1 MTKTKINISASIQAR
16 MGSTRLPGKVMKKI
30 GGTPIINLIIKR
42 LKRAKLVDDIVVAT
56 SKKKENQTLINYLKK
71 NKINLFC
78 GSENDVLSRFYGAA
92 TKNKSKIIVRIT
104 ADCPF
109 ADPKIVD
116 EFISKF
122 KKNKVD
128 YLSNNNPWT
137 YPDGMDVE
145 VFSYDLLKKANKFGK
160 KKNRLN
166 GGVLVSFLKDN
177 NDYKIKNIICPI
189 KNITKYR
196 LTIDEEIDYKLSKKI
211 YDNFKPNI
219 HFSFTQIINFAK
231 KNNKLFKLNSNIKL
245 NEGSYINKSQKLW
258 KRANSIILGGNS
270 LVSKNP
276 NVFLP
281 NGWPTYFTKSKGCNI
296 WDLNNQKFVDMSL
309 MGVGTNILGYC
320 NSEVD
325 KAVKKNIDLGN
336 MTTLNCPEE
345 VHLAEKLV
353 SMHDWADKVKF
364 ARTGGEAN
372 TLAIRIA
379 RAASSKENIAFC
391 GYHGWHDWYLSANLK
406 NNSGLNSHLIPGLD
420 PIGVPKSLKN
430 TSYGFNYGDYKK
442 LEKLVREKNI
452 GIIKMEVARNTEP
465 DIKFLKKVRSLATK
479 KKIILIFDECTTGFR
494 QFFGGL
500 HQAVNIIP
508 DMAIYGK
515 ALGNGYAIT
524 AVLGK
529 DSVMEKAKNSFMSST
544 FWTERIGPTAALKTL
559 EIMEREKTW
568 IRINNL
574 GKNLIKIWKKIALKN
589 NLKIKILGLPTLA
602 KFTIESSNFQ
612 AYKTFITQEMLKK
625 GFLAANGV
633 YISYSHNEK
642 ILQRYEEVL
651 DEIFYNI
658 SKCEKKE
665 LNINDILNFPI
676 SHLPFARLN

>member
-1 MTKTKINISASIQAR
+1 
-16 MGSTRLPGKVMKKI
+16 
-30 GGTPIINLIIKR
+30 
-42 LKRAKLVDDIVVAT
+42 
-56 SKKKENQTLINYLKK
+56 
-71 NKINLFC
+71 
-78 GSENDVLSRFYGAA
+78 
-92 TKNKSKIIVRIT
+92 
-104 ADCPF
+104 
-109 ADPKIVD
+109 
-116 EFISKF
+116 
-122 KKNKVD
+122 
-128 YLSNNNPWT
+128 
-137 YPDGMDVE
+137 MDVE
-145 VFSYDLLKKANKFGK
+145 VFSYDLLKKANKLGK
-160 KKNRLN
+160 EKNRLN

-196 LTIDEEIDYKLSKKI
+196 LTIDEEVDYNLSKKI

-353 SMHDWADKVKF
+353 SMHNWADKVKF

-379 RAASSKENIAFC
+379 RAASGKENIAFC

-452 GIIKMEVARNTEP
+452 GVIKMEVARNTEP

-500 HQAVNIIP
+500 HQAINIIP

-589 NLKIKILGLPTLA
+589 NLKIKIFGLPTLA

-651 DEIFYNI
+651 DEIFFNI
-658 SKCEKKE
+658 SKCEKQE

>member
-1 MTKTKINISASIQAR
+1 MKTTIIIQAR

-452 GIIKMEVARNTEP
+452 CIIKMEVARNMEP

>member
-1 MTKTKINISASIQAR
+1 MKTTIIIQAR
-16 MGSTRLPGKVMKKI
+16 MNSTRLPGKVMKKI

-42 LKRAKLVDDIVVAT
+42 LSRAKLVDDIIVAT
-56 SKKKENQTLINYLKK
+56 SKIKENQILINYLKK
-71 NKINLFC
+71 NKIKLFC
-78 GSENDVLSRFYGAA
+78 GSESDVLSRFYKAA

-109 ADPKIVD
+109 IDPKIVD
-116 EFISKF
+116 EFIYKF

-145 VFSYDLLKKANKFGK
+145 VFSYDLLKQANKLANK
-160 KKNRLN
+160 RNRLN
-166 GGVLVSFLKDN
+166 GGVLVSFLKEN
-177 NDYKIKNIICPI
+177 KRYKIKNIKCSI
-189 KNITKYR
+189 KNVAKYR
-196 LTIDEEIDYKLSKKI
+196 LTIDEEVDYKLLKKI
-211 YDNFKPNI
+211 YEHFSPNI

-231 KNNKLFKLNSNIKL
+231 KNNKLFKLNSSIKL
-245 NEGSYINKSQKLW
+245 NEGSFISKSQKLW

-270 LVSKNP
+270 LISKNP

-281 NGWPTYFTKSKGCNI
+281 NGWPTYFVKSKGYNI
-296 WDLNNQKFVDMSL
+296 WDLNNKKLIDMSL

-320 NSEVD
+320 NTEVD
-325 KAVKKNIDLGN
+325 NAVKKNIDFGN

-345 VHLAEKLV
+345 VHLAEKLI

-379 RAASSKENIAFC
+379 RAAVAKENIAFC

-406 NNSGLNSHLIPGLD
+406 NNSRLDTHLIPGLD
-420 PIGVPKSLKN
+420 PVGVPNSLKN
-430 TSYGFNYGDYKK
+430 TSFGFNYGDYKK
-442 LEKLVREKNI
+442 LEQLVREKNI
-452 GIIKMEVARNTEP
+452 GIIKMEVARNKEP
-465 DIKFLKKVRSLATK
+465 DIKFLKKVRNLATK
-479 KKIILIFDECTTGFR
+479 KNIVLIFDECTTGFR

-500 HQAVNIIP
+500 HQVVNIVP
-508 DMAIYGK
+508 DIAIYGK

-524 AVLGK
+524 AVIGK
-529 DSVMEKAKNSFMSST
+529 DSVMEKAKDSFMSST

-559 EIMEREKTW
+559 EIMERDKTW
-568 IRINNL
+568 IRITNL
-574 GKNLIKIWKKIALKN
+574 GNKLIKIWKKIALRN
-589 NLKIKILGLPTLA
+589 NLKIKIFGLPTLA
-602 KFTIESSNFQ
+602 KFSIESTNFQ

-633 YISYSHNEK
+633 YISCL
-642 ILQRYEEVL
+642 IM
-651 DEIFYNI
+651 
-658 SKCEKKE
+658 KK
-665 LNINDILNFPI
+665 F
-676 SHLPFARLN
+676 

>member
-1 MTKTKINISASIQAR
+1 
-16 MGSTRLPGKVMKKI
+16 
-30 GGTPIINLIIKR
+30 
-42 LKRAKLVDDIVVAT
+42 
-56 SKKKENQTLINYLKK
+56 
-71 NKINLFC
+71 
-78 GSENDVLSRFYGAA
+78 
-92 TKNKSKIIVRIT
+92 
-104 ADCPF
+104 
-109 ADPKIVD
+109 
-116 EFISKF
+116 
-122 KKNKVD
+122 
-128 YLSNNNPWT
+128 
-137 YPDGMDVE
+137 MDVE

-177 NDYKIKNIICPI
+177 NVYKIKNIICPI

>member
-1 MTKTKINISASIQAR
+1 MKTTIIIQAR
-16 MGSTRLPGKVMKKI
+16 MNSTRLPGKVMKKI

-42 LKRAKLVDDIVVAT
+42 LSRAKLVDDIIVAT
-56 SKKKENQTLINYLKK
+56 SKIKENQILINYLKK
-71 NKINLFC
+71 NKIKLFC
-78 GSENDVLSRFYGAA
+78 GSESDVLSRFYKAA

-109 ADPKIVD
+109 IDPKIVD
-116 EFISKF
+116 EFIYKF

-145 VFSYDLLKKANKFGK
+145 VFSYDLLKKANKLANK
-160 KKNRLN
+160 RNRLN
-166 GGVLVSFLKDN
+166 GGVLVSFLKEN
-177 NDYKIKNIICPI
+177 KRYKIKNIKCSI
-189 KNITKYR
+189 KNVAKYR
-196 LTIDEEIDYKLSKKI
+196 LTIDEEVDYKLLKKI
-211 YDNFKPNI
+211 YEHFSPNI

-231 KNNKLFKLNSNIKL
+231 KNNKLFKLNSSIKL
-245 NEGSYINKSQKLW
+245 NEGSFISKSQKLW

-270 LVSKNP
+270 LISKNP

-281 NGWPTYFTKSKGCNI
+281 NGWPTYFVKSKGCNI
-296 WDLNNQKFVDMSL
+296 WDLNNKKLIDMSL

-320 NSEVD
+320 NTEVD
-325 KAVKKNIDLGN
+325 KAVKKNIDFGN

-345 VHLAEKLV
+345 VHLAEKLI

-379 RAASSKENIAFC
+379 RAAAAKENIAFC

-406 NNSGLNSHLIPGLD
+406 NNSRLDTHLIPGLE
-420 PIGVPKSLKN
+420 PVGVPKSLKN
-430 TSYGFNYGDYKK
+430 TSFGFNYGDYKK
-442 LEKLVREKNI
+442 LEQLVREKNI
-452 GIIKMEVARNTEP
+452 GIIKMEVARNKEP
-465 DIKFLKKVRSLATK
+465 DIKFLKKVRNLATK
-479 KKIILIFDECTTGFR
+479 KNIVLIFDECTTGFR

-500 HQAVNIIP
+500 HQVVNIVP
-508 DMAIYGK
+508 DIAIYGK

-524 AVLGK
+524 AVIGK
-529 DSVMEKAKNSFMSST
+529 DSVMEKAKDSFMSST

-559 EIMEREKTW
+559 EIMERDKTW
-568 IRINNL
+568 IRITNL
-574 GKNLIKIWKKIALKN
+574 GNKLIKIWKKIALRN
-589 NLKIKILGLPTLA
+589 NLKIKIFGLPTLA
-602 KFTIESSNFQ
+602 KFSIESTNFQ

-633 YISYSHNEK
+633 YISCSHNEK
-642 ILQRYEEVL
+642 ILKKYEEVL
-651 DEIFYNI
+651 DEIFFNI
-658 SKCEKKE
+658 SKCERKE
-665 LNINDILNFPI
+665 LNIYDILNFPV
-676 SHLPFARLN
+676 SRVPFGRLN

>member
-1 MTKTKINISASIQAR
+1 

-122 KKNKVD
+122 KKYKVD

-145 VFSYDLLKKANKFGK
+145 VFSYDLLKKANKLGK
-160 KKNRLN
+160 EKNRLN

-196 LTIDEEIDYKLSKKI
+196 LTIDEEVDYNLSKKI

-353 SMHDWADKVKF
+353 SMHNWADKVKF

-379 RAASSKENIAFC
+379 RAASGKENIAFC

-452 GIIKMEVARNTEP
+452 GVIKMEVARNTEP

-500 HQAVNIIP
+500 HQAINIIP

-589 NLKIKILGLPTLA
+589 NLKIKIFGLPTLA

-651 DEIFYNI
+651 DEIFFNI
-658 SKCEKKE
+658 SKCEKQE

>member
-1 MTKTKINISASIQAR
+1 MKTTIIIQAR

-177 NDYKIKNIICPI
+177 NVYKIKNIICPI

>member
-1 MTKTKINISASIQAR
+1 MKTTIIIQAR
-16 MGSTRLPGKVMKKI
+16 MNSTRLPGKVMKKI

-42 LKRAKLVDDIVVAT
+42 LSRAKLVDDIIVAT
-56 SKKKENQTLINYLKK
+56 SKIKENQILINYLKK
-71 NKINLFC
+71 NKIKLFC
-78 GSENDVLSRFYGAA
+78 GSESDVLSRFYKAA

-109 ADPKIVD
+109 IDPKIVD
-116 EFISKF
+116 EFIYKF

-145 VFSYDLLKKANKFGK
+145 VFSYDLLKQANKLANK
-160 KKNRLN
+160 RNRLN
-166 GGVLVSFLKDN
+166 GGVLVSFLKEN
-177 NDYKIKNIICPI
+177 KRYKIKNIKCSI
-189 KNITKYR
+189 KNVAKYR
-196 LTIDEEIDYKLSKKI
+196 LTIDEEVDYKLLKKI
-211 YDNFKPNI
+211 YEHFSPNI

-231 KNNKLFKLNSNIKL
+231 KNNKLFKLNSSIKL
-245 NEGSYINKSQKLW
+245 NEGSFISKSQKLW

-270 LVSKNP
+270 LISKNP

-281 NGWPTYFTKSKGCNI
+281 NGWPTYFVKSKGYNI
-296 WDLNNQKFVDMSL
+296 WDLNNKKLIDMSL

-320 NSEVD
+320 NTEVD
-325 KAVKKNIDLGN
+325 NAVKKNIDFGN

-345 VHLAEKLV
+345 VHLAEKLI

-379 RAASSKENIAFC
+379 RAAAAKENIAFC

-406 NNSGLNSHLIPGLD
+406 NNSRLDTHLIPGLE
-420 PIGVPKSLKN
+420 PVGVPKSLKN
-430 TSYGFNYGDYKK
+430 TSFGFNYGDYKK
-442 LEKLVREKNI
+442 LEQLVREKNI
-452 GIIKMEVARNTEP
+452 GIIKMEVARNKEP
-465 DIKFLKKVRSLATK
+465 DIKFLKKVRNLATK
-479 KKIILIFDECTTGFR
+479 KNIVLIFDECTTGFR

-500 HQAVNIIP
+500 HQVVNIVP
-508 DMAIYGK
+508 DIAIYGK

-524 AVLGK
+524 AVIGK
-529 DSVMEKAKNSFMSST
+529 DSVMEKAKDSFMSST

-559 EIMEREKTW
+559 EIMERDKTW
-568 IRINNL
+568 IRITNL
-574 GKNLIKIWKKIALKN
+574 GNKLIKIWKKIALRN
-589 NLKIKILGLPTLA
+589 NLKIKIFGLPTLA
-602 KFTIESSNFQ
+602 KFSIESTNFQ

-633 YISYSHNEK
+633 YISCSHNEK
-642 ILQRYEEVL
+642 ILKKYEEVL
-651 DEIFYNI
+651 DEIFFNI
-658 SKCEKKE
+658 SKCERKE
-665 LNINDILNFPI
+665 LNIYDILNFPV
-676 SHLPFARLN
+676 SRVPFGRLN

>member
-1 MTKTKINISASIQAR
+1 
-16 MGSTRLPGKVMKKI
+16 
-30 GGTPIINLIIKR
+30 
-42 LKRAKLVDDIVVAT
+42 
-56 SKKKENQTLINYLKK
+56 
-71 NKINLFC
+71 
-78 GSENDVLSRFYGAA
+78 
-92 TKNKSKIIVRIT
+92 
-104 ADCPF
+104 
-109 ADPKIVD
+109 
-116 EFISKF
+116 
-122 KKNKVD
+122 
-128 YLSNNNPWT
+128 
-137 YPDGMDVE
+137 MDVE

-500 HQAVNIIP
+500 HQAVNVIP

>member
-1 MTKTKINISASIQAR
+1 MKTTIIIQAR
-16 MGSTRLPGKVMKKI
+16 MNSTRLPGKVMKKI

-42 LKRAKLVDDIVVAT
+42 LSRAKLVDDIVVAT
-56 SKKKENQTLINYLKK
+56 SKIKENKILINYLKRK
-71 NKINLFC
+71 KIKFFC
-78 GSENDVLSRFYGAA
+78 GSESDVLSRFYKAA

-109 ADPKIVD
+109 IDPKIVD
-116 EFISKF
+116 EFIYKF

-145 VFSYDLLKKANKFGK
+145 VFSYDLLKKANKLANK
-160 KKNRLN
+160 RNRLN
-166 GGVLVSFLKDN
+166 GGVLVSFLRENKR
-177 NDYKIKNIICPI
+177 YKIKNIKCSI
-189 KNITKYR
+189 KNVSKYR
-196 LTIDEEIDYKLSKKI
+196 LTIDEEVDYKLLKKI
-211 YDNFKPNI
+211 YEYFSPNI

-231 KNNKLFKLNSNIKL
+231 KNNKLFKLNSSIRL
-245 NEGSYINKSQKLW
+245 NEGSFISKSQKLW

-270 LVSKNP
+270 LISKNP

-296 WDLNNQKFVDMSL
+296 WDLNNKKLIDMSL

-320 NSEVD
+320 NTEVD
-325 KAVKKNIDLGN
+325 NAVKKNIDFGN

-345 VHLAEKLV
+345 VHLAEKLI

-379 RAASSKENIAFC
+379 RAAAAKENIAFC

-406 NNSGLNSHLIPGLD
+406 NNSRLDTHLIPGLE
-420 PIGVPKSLKN
+420 PVGVPKSLKN
-430 TSYGFNYGDYKK
+430 TSFGFNYGDYKK
-442 LEKLVREKNI
+442 LEQLVREKNI
-452 GIIKMEVARNTEP
+452 GIIKMEVARNKEP
-465 DIKFLKKVRSLATK
+465 DIKFLKKVRNLATK
-479 KKIILIFDECTTGFR
+479 KNIVLIFDECTTGFR

-500 HQAVNIIP
+500 HQVVNIVP
-508 DMAIYGK
+508 DIAIYGK

-524 AVLGK
+524 AVIGK
-529 DSVMEKAKNSFMSST
+529 DSVMEKAKDSFMSST

-559 EIMEREKTW
+559 EIMERDKTW
-568 IRINNL
+568 IRITNL
-574 GKNLIKIWKKIALKN
+574 GNKLIKIWKKIALRN
-589 NLKIKILGLPTLA
+589 NLKIKIFGLPTLA
-602 KFTIESSNFQ
+602 KFSIESTNFQ

-642 ILQRYEEVL
+642 ILKKYEEVL
-651 DEIFYNI
+651 DEIFFNI
-658 SKCEKKE
+658 SKCERKE
-665 LNINDILNFPI
+665 LNIDDILNFPV
-676 SHLPFARLN
+676 SRVPFGRLN

>member
-1 MTKTKINISASIQAR
+1 MKTTIIIQAR